1 MHAGQSARI
10 SRWTFLAT
18 DLRASI
24 VTTARH
30 RLGAS
35 DRWLLAGAAV
45 LVQLAL
51 GAVYA
56 WSVFVTPLRDQ
67 MGWSRTEATLPFIV
81 TIGVLFLGTLVGG
94 RLQDRVGPR
103 PVALAGGTIYAA
115 GVMLAS
121 LVETPDQLWLL
132 MLTYGVIAGIGLG
145 AGYIVPIAMLV
156 KWFPDRRGLITGVAV
171 GGFGAGALITAPVA
185 GWLIDRSDVAQVFL
199 PLGTAYLVATLVGGS
214 FFRNPPES
222 YAVAGFEPAAPGR
235 VSVTDSYTLAEA
247 LGTPQWYRMTAIL
260 ALNVTAGI
268 ALISHAS
275 PAAQDLANVSKA
287 TADGVVG
294 ILAIFNGVGRV
305 FWGWTSDSI
314 GRMRAFLMM
323 FAIQGVGFALLPM
336 ASSIGVFFLLGALV
350 YLCYGGGFG
359 TMPAAAADF
368 FGPRNA
374 GAIYGAII
382 VGWSIGGAL
391 GPVAIA
397 AIADATDGYTV
408 AFFIIAGMVLASTAL
423 PLTTKTVRRR
433 RERDEGARKPVSGV
447 PGLVVAAHR
456 RESRS

>member
-1 MHAGQSARI
+1 
-10 SRWTFLAT
+10 
-18 DLRASI
+18 
-24 VTTARH
+24 VNTARH
-30 RLGAS
+30 RLRAS
-35 DRWLLAGAAV
+35 DRWLLAGAAF

-56 WSVFVTPLRDQ
+56 WSVFVKPFRDQ

-81 TIGVLFLGTLVGG
+81 TIGVLFLGTFVGG

-103 PVALAGGTIYAA
+103 PVALAGGTVYAA

-132 MLTYGVIAGIGLG
+132 VLTYGLIAGTGLG

-156 KWFPDRRGLITGVAV
+156 KWFPDRRGLITGIAV

-185 GWLIDRSDVAQVFL
+185 GWLIDPSDVAQVFL
-199 PLGTAYLVATLVGGS
+199 PLGTAYLIATIVGGS
-214 FFRNPPES
+214 LFRNPPES
-222 YAVAGFEPAAPGR
+222 YAVVGFEPAAPGM
-235 VSVTDSYTLAEA
+235 VSATDSYTLAEA
-247 LGTPQWYRMTAIL
+247 LCTPQWYRMTAIL

-275 PAAQDLANVSKA
+275 PAAQDLLNVSKA
-287 TADGVVG
+287 TADGLVG

-305 FWGWTSDSI
+305 LWGWTSDST

-323 FAIQGVGFALLPM
+323 FAIQGACFALLPM

-382 VGWSIGGAL
+382 VGWSIGGVL
-391 GPVAIA
+391 GPVATA
-397 AIADATDGYTV
+397 VIADATDGYTV
-408 AFFIIAGMVLASTAL
+408 AFFIIAGMILASMAL

-433 RERDEGARKPVSGV
+433 RERDEGQRGAVSGV
-447 PGLVVAAHR
+447 PGLVVSAHGR
-456 RESRS
+456 GSRS

>member
-1 MHAGQSARI
+1 
-10 SRWTFLAT
+10 
-18 DLRASI
+18 
-24 VTTARH
+24 VNTARH
-30 RLGAS
+30 RPGAS
-35 DRWLLAGAAV
+35 DRWLLAGAAF

-56 WSVFVTPLRDQ
+56 WSVFVKPLRDQ

-81 TIGVLFLGTLVGG
+81 TIGVVFLGTFVGG

-132 MLTYGVIAGIGLG
+132 VLTYGLIAGIGLG
-145 AGYIVPIAMLV
+145 AGYIVPIAMLL
-156 KWFPDRRGLITGVAV
+156 KWFPDRRGLITGIAV

-185 GWLIDRSDVAQVFL
+185 GWLIDPSDVAQVFL
-199 PLGTAYLVATLVGGS
+199 PLGTAYLIATIVGGS

-222 YAVAGFEPAAPGR
+222 YAVVGFEPAAPGI
-235 VSVTDSYTLAEA
+235 VSATDSYTLAEA
-247 LGTPQWYRMTAIL
+247 LCTPQWYRMTAIL

-275 PAAQDLANVSKA
+275 PAAQDLLNVSKA
-287 TADGVVG
+287 TADSLVG
-294 ILAIFNGVGRV
+294 ILAILNGVGRV
-305 FWGWTSDSI
+305 LWGWTSDSI

-323 FAIQGVGFALLPM
+323 FAIQGACFALLPM

-382 VGWSIGGAL
+382 VGWSIGGVL
-391 GPVAIA
+391 GPVATA
-397 AIADATDGYTV
+397 VIADATDGYTV
-408 AFFIIAGMVLASTAL
+408 AFFIIAGMILASMAL

-433 RERDEGARKPVSGV
+433 RKRDEGRRGAVSGV
-447 PGLVVAAHR
+447 PGLVVSAHG

>member
-1 MHAGQSARI
+1 
-10 SRWTFLAT
+10 
-18 DLRASI
+18 
-24 VTTARH
+24 VNTAR
-30 RLGAS
+30 RRPGAS
-35 DRWLLAGAAV
+35 DRWLLAGAAF

-56 WSVFVTPLRDQ
+56 WSVFVKPLRDQ

-81 TIGVLFLGTLVGG
+81 TIGVLFVGTFVGG

-132 MLTYGVIAGIGLG
+132 VLTYGLIAGIGLG

-156 KWFPDRRGLITGVAV
+156 KWFPDRRGLITGIAV

-199 PLGTAYLVATLVGGS
+199 PLGTAYLVATIVGAS
-214 FFRNPPES
+214 FFRNPPAS
-222 YAVAGFEPAAPGR
+222 YAVAGFEPAAPGM
-235 VSVTDSYTLAEA
+235 VSATDSYSLAEA
-247 LGTPQWYRMTAIL
+247 LCTPQWYRMTAIL

-294 ILAIFNGVGRV
+294 ILAIFNGVGRIL
-305 FWGWTSDSI
+305 WGWTSDSI

-323 FAIQGVGFALLPM
+323 FAIQGVCFALLPL
-336 ASSIGVFFLLGALV
+336 ASSIRVFFLLGALV

-374 GAIYGAII
+374 GAIYGTII
-382 VGWSIGGAL
+382 VGWSIGGVL

-433 RERDEGARKPVSGV
+433 TELDEGRRGAVSGV
-447 PGLVVAAHR
+447 PGLVVSAHGR
-456 RESRS
+456 ASRS